1 MRPTDLGAN
10 LSSESIQ
17 NKLCDFSV
25 CPIQINDDAVNT
37 FESFMEKDI
46 QIEIDDNLEPRNAND
61 LSTTNEVAEE
71 EQISQN
77 DATTELIGT
86 NSKTPASNGEHL
98 PVLPQCSWMPDPVQI
113 PSATSK
119 LTSFPTASPQHVLP
133 IPKVEHNKKRTS
145 RKKGKTAILTFSPYF
160 EELKK
165 AKEET
170 KTKAAKKVERV
181 KRKVSFSKD
190 GSKATKEKVVKKKR
204 VLLNK
209 GLKDKTRDSDSSDT
223 EDDAECLYCQDFY
236 STSNEGWVAC
246 SSCYSWAHNSCADV
260 DSEDDESV
268 FICELCVNYKL
279 C

>member
-1 MRPTDLGAN
+1 MDEHGRVKSEEMLRRAGLQDRVLFNYIKNVNAFTEDDFLPSAPT
-10 LSSESIQ
+10 
-17 NKLCDFSV
+17 
-25 CPIQINDDAVNT
+25 
-37 FESFMEKDI
+37 DI

-71 EQISQN
+71 EQISQS

-113 PSATSK
+113 PSATSN

-133 IPKVEHNKKRTS
+133 IPKVEQNKKRTS
-145 RKKGKTAILTFSPYF
+145 RKKGKTAILTLSPYF

-268 FICELCVNYKL
+268 FICELCVN
-279 C
+279 

>member
-1 MRPTDLGAN
+1 MHYTCKRTA
-10 LSSESIQ
+10 Q
-17 NKLCDFSV
+17 KK
-25 CPIQINDDAVNT
+25 NDIC
-37 FESFMEKDI
+37 DI

-98 PVLPQCSWMPDPVQI
+98 PVLPQCSWMPDHVQI
-113 PSATSK
+113 PSAISNP
-119 LTSFPTASPQHVLP
+119 TSFPTASPQHVLP

-145 RKKGKTAILTFSPYF
+145 RKKGKTAILTLSPYF

-209 GLKDKTRDSDSSDT
+209 GLKVKTRDSDSSDT

-246 SSCYSWAHNSCADV
+246 SSCCSWAHNSCADV
-260 DSEDDESV
+260 HSEDDESV
-268 FICELCVNYKL
+268 FICELCVN
-279 C
+279 